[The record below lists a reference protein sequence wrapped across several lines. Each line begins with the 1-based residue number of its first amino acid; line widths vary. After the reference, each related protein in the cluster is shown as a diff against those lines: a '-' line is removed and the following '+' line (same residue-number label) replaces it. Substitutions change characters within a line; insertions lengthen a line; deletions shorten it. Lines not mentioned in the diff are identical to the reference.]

1 MPHLEIGAIV
11 PCASL
16 MTPLAG
22 IARNRRPE
30 ATHAPAVVPTDTPV
44 AARRSGLSTVWRTG
58 TDGTLIM
65 EWKHPSREGYAA
77 PSSGRTRSR
86 RSRKEAL

>member
-22 IARNRRPE
+22 IARNRPPE
-30 ATHAPAVVPTDTPV
+30 AAHSPAVVPADTQV
-44 AARRSGLSTVWRTG
+44 AARRSGLSMVWRTG
-58 TDGTLIM
+58 SDGVLIM
-65 EWKHPSREGYAA
+65 EWEQPSREG
-77 PSSGRTRSR
+77 
-86 RSRKEAL
+86 

>member
-1 MPHLEIGAIV
+1 MPHLEIGVIV

-65 EWKHPSREGYAA
+65 EWKHPSREG
-77 PSSGRTRSR
+77 
-86 RSRKEAL
+86 

>member
-1 MPHLEIGAIV
+1 MPHLEIGVIV

-30 ATHAPAVVPTDTPV
+30 AARSPTDAPGDTQVP
-44 AARRSGLSTVWRTG
+44 ARRPGLSMVWRAG
-58 TDGTLIM
+58 SDGALIM
-65 EWKHPSREGYAA
+65 EWKQP
-77 PSSGRTRSR
+77 
-86 RSRKEAL
+86 

>member
-1 MPHLEIGAIV
+1 MPHLEISAIV

-30 ATHAPAVVPTDTPV
+30 GAHSPAVVPADTQV
-44 AARRSGLSTVWRTG
+44 AARRSGLSMVWRAG
-58 TDGTLIM
+58 SDGALIM
-65 EWKHPSREGYAA
+65 EWEQP
-77 PSSGRTRSR
+77 
-86 RSRKEAL
+86 SRKEVLLWAA

>member
-1 MPHLEIGAIV
+1 MPPLEIGVIV

-30 ATHAPAVVPTDTPV
+30 AADSPADVPGDTQVP
-44 AARRSGLSTVWRTG
+44 ARQPGLSIVWRAG
-58 TDGTLIM
+58 SDGALTM
-65 EWKHPSREGYAA
+65 EWKQA
-77 PSSGRTRSR
+77 
-86 RSRKEAL
+86 